1 MLTVE
6 QLLKL
11 EEAGNPLAAVV
22 VGGERRPLKL
32 ADIAQLWT
40 ICHENTELPDIQTLI
55 AFANK
60 EFYDLLAALEKSAK
74 PIEDKAATQKK
85 KSKTEPNASGR
96 RRS

>member
-22 VGGERRPLKL
+22 VGGDRRPLKL
-32 ADIAQLWT
+32 ADLAQLWT
-40 ICHENTELPDIQTLI
+40 ICHEDTEFPDVQALI

-74 PIEDKAATQKK
+74 PIEDKASTQKK
-85 KSKTEPNASGR
+85 KSKTAPSVSERRAS
-96 RRS
+96 